1 MHVMML
7 GGSNTPDA
15 PEHASM
21 LWVLGMVLMVASTV
35 AGALGGIL
43 MKLSHTVL
51 TGISTYDEQR
61 RRRLSWMYFLLGAVA
76 CNGLLN
82 AGLSAFALA
91 CAAQSLLSPL
101 VACQIVFNAFLS
113 RCILGEVLTR
123 RDILGTVLIVA
134 GCVLSGLCA
143 PKSEQHYSLKE
154 LLHFFTRLPF
164 VIFMAVTT
172 ALAIVAYLGSRSPA
186 LMLRR
191 VCAAALPGSFVG
203 LANIFAKSA
212 ASLVEEGFR
221 KHDASALRRPLL
233 YPIVAAAPAL
243 ALGSIFFLNRALAQ
257 FRANLVVPTYISTLI
272 VTSTLSGG
280 IYFGELAQLSAG
292 GAFGLA
298 AGVSLV
304 VIGVCVQAS
313 RAAAGD
319 ESEGA
324 ASGRQHEQIG
334 GAYTDADALH
344 LQGGRSGRVGRAADL
359 GGMLGIGG
367 SLDGPLLAADSC
379 ATASASRSTTATRGA
394 GGL

>member
-1 MHVMML
+1 MHVMMSS
-7 GGSNTPDA
+7 SNTAAAVPA
-15 PEHASM
+15 HASG
-21 LWVLGMVLMVASTV
+21 LWVLGMVLMVSSTV

-51 TGISTYDEQR
+51 TLSTYEER
-61 RRRLSWMYFLLGAVA
+61 RRHRMSWLYFLMGAVV
-76 CNGLLN
+76 CNGCLN
-82 AGLSAFALA
+82 VGLSAFALA
-91 CAAQSLLSPL
+91 FAAQSLLSPL

-134 GCVLSGLCA
+134 GCVISGFCA
-143 PKSEQHYSLKE
+143 PKPEQHYTLKE

-164 VIFMAVTT
+164 VIFMIVTT

-243 ALGSIFFLNRALAQ
+243 ALGSLFFLNRALAQ

-292 GAFGLA
+292 GALGLA

-319 ESEGA
+319 EQ
-324 ASGRQHEQIG
+324 SGG
-334 GAYTDADALH
+334 ADALH
-344 LQGGRSGRVGRAADL
+344 LQGGRNTASCEGTCFDGAVPRVALAARGRVGRAAD
-359 GGMLGIGG
+359 IGG

-379 ATASASRSTTATRGA
+379 ASRSRSTTGTATRA
-394 GGL
+394 